1 MKQHRIAFRAV
12 LSQLR
17 PLNFLLLLAAGIV
30 NAVGVTM
37 FLAPV
42 QLYDSGI
49 SGTSMLLWQVTT
61 E

>member
-42 QLYDSGI
+42 QL
-49 SGTSMLLWQVTT
+49 
-61 E
+61 